1 MGDDLG
7 DGVDVV
13 GRRRRMKNTIWATA
27 KQFAFALPVALT
39 FSDLGANILC
49 MSAICYRTAHMLWST
64 CVLRVHAV
72 L

>member
-1 MGDDLG
+1 
-7 DGVDVV
+7 
-13 GRRRRMKNTIWATA
+13 MKNTIWATA

-49 MSAICYRTAHMLWST
+49 MSAICYRTSHMLWST